1 MERATIIN
9 VGDETTMDA
18 NGAVRSVQA
27 ADLIMPA
34 EQAQELWSPR
44 QLENLA
50 RTYWRFLTRVTLGLI
65 RVKYTD
71 EGRYVCLLFRPFV
84 LLSFQ
89 VPEYE
94 MDGERGVV
102 RWRIAKGVL
111 VSKEGR
117 GGNGFL
123 EIEMHRYPTDEPD
136 RSRLHVEVEVANFYP
151 AIASRLG
158 RWLYTN
164 TQSRIHVLV
173 THGFLRSLAKLKL
186 AESRVG
192 RFARV
197 EEVPPPGPRPTPTDG
212 SLRDNE
218 PNVQIQSL

>member
-1 MERATIIN
+1 VDRATIVN
-9 VGDETTMDA
+9 LGDETTMDA

-27 ADLIMPA
+27 ADMILP
-34 EQAQELWSPR
+34 EQEAAKLWSPH

-71 EGRYVCLLFRPFV
+71 EGRFVCLLFRPFV

-89 VPEYE
+89 APEYE
-94 MDGERGVV
+94 MDAERGIV
-102 RWRIAKGVL
+102 RWRIDKGVL
-111 VSKEGR
+111 VSRRGR
-117 GGNGFL
+117 GGEGFL
-123 EIEMHRYPTDEPD
+123 EIDVHRCSADEPGK
-136 RSRLHVEVEVANFYP
+136 SRLHVEVEVANFYP

-164 TQSRIHVLV
+164 TQSRIHVIV

-186 AESRVG
+186 AQSRVG
-192 RFARV
+192 RYASV
-197 EEVPPPGPRPTPTDG
+197 DEVPDPGSRPTPTERSRSD
-212 SLRDNE
+212 E
-218 PNVQIQSL
+218 VQQPSAA